1 MNSSF
6 PGKTISKQHLV
17 YHVPFNK
24 NISFLWPNKIS
35 GEKNARLLIWIFIS
49 LYLIKTRVVLSA
61 WCLIGWPYCSL
72 QPSFDNVIKDLT
84 SHLYFYQITPHD
96 DTACPKIS
104 LHTGSSSEY
113 RQLCYSQQ
121 NYLEICKFFLSFQ
134 RAFCDPYYAFET
146 LRQRARKRFNL
157 LTIATD
163 LL

>member
-6 PGKTISKQHLV
+6 PGKTISKQHLA

-49 LYLIKTRVVLSA
+49 LYLIKTCVVLSA

-104 LHTGSSSEY
+104 LHTGSSSDY

-121 NYLEICKFFLSFQ
+121 NYLEICKFFSLLS
-134 RAFCDPYYAFET
+134 ES
-146 LRQRARKRFNL
+146 L
-157 LTIATD
+157 LWPLLCILD
-163 LL
+163 LTSKSEEEI